1 MENRMMTGGDY
12 VETRAIGC
20 LPTANIEIVHR
31 RARDGQEEQM
41 SITLRAVPS
50 FEAFGRFVENANP
63 FFFWTQMMQA
73 AWAPWV
79 SGLMGSAL
87 PDHQARKHWL

>member
-1 MENRMMTGGDY
+1 MTTIAGVATKAADANSVASIFGRSPRE
-12 VETRAIGC
+12 ETRNEA
-20 LPTANIEIVHR
+20 TAAP
-31 RARDGQEEQM
+31 RAR
-41 SITLRAVPS
+41 TPTVY
-50 FEAFGRFVENANP
+50 FVENANP

-87 PDHQARKHWL
+87 PDHHARKHWL